1 MEHHMHLFKTPFK
14 MIQSGYKTVEVR
26 LNDDKRRKLRPSDTI
41 HFTVL
46 PEEDQSVTVTVEK
59 LETYPTFKDM
69 YTSISGKELGN
80 DRGETIA
87 EMVRNTYDIYS
98 GEQEEK
104 WGAVAIY
111 IRLAADSPDD

>member
-1 MEHHMHLFKTPFK
+1 MEHYMRLFKTPFN

-26 LNDDKRRKLRPSDTI
+26 LNDDKRRTLKPNDTI

-69 YTSISGKELGN
+69 YTNISAKALGN
-80 DRGETIA
+80 DRGESIA
-87 EMVRNTYDIYS
+87 EMVRNTYDIYRH
-98 GEQEEK
+98 EQEEK
-104 WGAVAIY
+104 WGTVAIY
-111 IRLAADSPDD
+111 IKLAADS